1 MRSACF
7 SFALLAYAIT
17 VVPAQGQTLATGE
30 LGSSSRHA
38 VEARSRLAAGVD
50 LVGAGPFTLNASLS
64 GAGWMG
70 AGGGGGL
77 GVADTGAG
85 YATGNATVQW
95 RGVSLRFGTGGAW
108 DGAGLHALSLAALG
122 VSFARGPLALEL
134 TLAQTGLTAV
144 NRTMTLGQTSVPV
157 DTPGVTPAG
166 GGGGNSVRVSSG
178 GGIWRS
184 VRGEVSWN
192 GGRFDAR
199 LAGGVQRG
207 RRMVDTLGQTQTW
220 LRAEATGW
228 ITHQVG
234 ITLGLGSESP
244 YLLAASPPGGPL
256 TVALRV
262 AFGRSGKGRGAKPAP
277 PDDRPFVVRS
287 LVGDLRV
294 IRLRLAH
301 AAQVE
306 LTADFLDWRV
316 LSFAPVGAGVWE
328 VRVAI
333 PPGRHR
339 VSIRIDGGPWI
350 VPPGLPAIDDDFVA
364 ASGLLRVE

>member
-1 MRSACF
+1 MRWACF
-7 SFALLAYAIT
+7 SFALLAYAVT
-17 VVPAQGQTLATGE
+17 VVTAQGQTLATGE

-38 VEARSRLAAGVD
+38 VEARSRLAAGVP
-50 LVGAGPFTLNASLS
+50 LFREGPFTLNASLS

-70 AGGGGGL
+70 AGL
-77 GVADTGAG
+77 GVTDTGAG
-85 YATGNATVQW
+85 YATANATLQW
-95 RGVSLRFGTGGAW
+95 RGVSLRFGSGGAW
-108 DGAGLHALSLAALG
+108 DGAGLHGLSLGALG
-122 VSFARGPLALEL
+122 VSLARGPLALKLSL
-134 TLAQTGLTAV
+134 TEERLAAV
-144 NRTMTLGQTSVPV
+144 NRIVNLGQSAVPV
-157 DTPGVTPAG
+157 DTPGVPPSGSNAI
-166 GGGGNSVRVSSG
+166 RVSSG
-178 GGIWRS
+178 GGLWRG
-184 VRGEVSWN
+184 VRGEVSWS

-199 LAGGVQRG
+199 LAGGAQLG
-207 RRMVDTLGQTQTW
+207 RRMIDTLGQTHTW
-220 LRAEATGW
+220 LHAEATGW

-234 ITLGLGSESP
+234 VTLGVGSESP
-244 YLLAASPPGGPL
+244 YLLAANPPGGPL
-256 TVALRV
+256 TVAVRV
-262 AFGRSGKGRGAKPAP
+262 AFGRSGKGRGAKTAP
-277 PDDRPFVVRS
+277 PDDGPFVVRS

-316 LSFAPVGAGVWE
+316 LSFTPAGAGVWE

-350 VPPGLPAIDDDFVA
+350 VPPGLPAIDDDFTA

>member
-1 MRSACF
+1 MHRACF
-7 SFALLAYAIT
+7 SFALLASAVT
-17 VVPAQGQTLATGE
+17 VVTAQAQTLATGE
-30 LGSSSRHA
+30 LGSSSRRA
-38 VEARSRLAAGVD
+38 VEVRSRLAAGVP
-50 LVGAGPFTLNASLS
+50 LFREGPFTLNASLS

-70 AGGGGGL
+70 TGLGL

-85 YATGNATVQW
+85 YATGNATLQW
-95 RGVSLRFGTGGAW
+95 RGVALRFGTGGAW

-122 VSFARGPLALEL
+122 VSLKRGPLALEL
-134 TLAQTGLTAV
+134 GLTEVRLAAV
-144 NRTMTLGQTSVPV
+144 TRTVNLGQSAVPV
-157 DTPGVTPAG
+157 DTPGVPPSG
-166 GGGGNSVRVSSG
+166 PNVIHVSSG
-178 GGIWRS
+178 GGLWRG
-184 VRGEVSWN
+184 VRGEMSWS

-199 LAGGVQRG
+199 LAGGAQLG
-207 RRMVDTLGQTQTW
+207 RRMVDTLGQTHTW

-234 ITLGLGSESP
+234 ITLGVGSESP

-256 TVALRV
+256 TLALRV
-262 AFGRSGKGRGAKPAP
+262 AFGRSGRGRGAKPAPP
-277 PDDRPFVVRS
+277 PDDRPFVVRA
-287 LVGDLRV
+287 LVGDLRA

-301 AAQVE
+301 AARVE

-316 LSFAPVGAGVWE
+316 LSFAPAGAGVWE

-350 VPPGLPAIDDDFVA
+350 VPPGLPAIDDDFTA